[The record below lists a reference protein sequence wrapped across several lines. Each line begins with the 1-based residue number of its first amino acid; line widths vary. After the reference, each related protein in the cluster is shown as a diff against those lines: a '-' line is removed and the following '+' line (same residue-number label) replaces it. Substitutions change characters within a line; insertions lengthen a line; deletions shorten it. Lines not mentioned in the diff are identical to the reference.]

1 MKYVIKKISSTFL
14 LFLFFTVSQ
23 TVKASVLDKDIV
35 AGAVEQ
41 VNYLLKN
48 NKANGN
54 KSDNWYV
61 YFLGGTLDDLEF
73 VLNKRN
79 DADFSSDFLFRLNED
94 LKKVNNDSTAV
105 YVAFTEYTGELVVP
119 IFPSDISSLQAM
131 ENYLMTD
138 ILTDEFNI
146 DANQKEYSLNSFQKY
161 TTEFQNTYQS
171 ILQEIYSNSNFSE
184 SNFDN
189 ILIPFTNYSERK
201 ILQQDNAYLTKK
213 YNLYSLYSA
222 KTNTNF
228 NLEDFKKTYRDDTI
242 GIANQYGIYTIE
254 QKIERVILALDIYF
268 NDGGSVAKPCES
280 LRYDPKLQD
289 IIKELEQDDAWK
301 QMIAE
306 DPCILNTIY
315 PNLELYSDS
324 EQFEKDLALFV
335 CAPLYAAMAVPAG
348 TVLGEALFIELT
360 KEIIR
365 KYTAK
370 KAKDVA
376 QAMATNIT
384 LQTIMNYYFGDESIT
399 SIKDSSERWN
409 LALKSINKSDLAKDA
424 LIAAYDLD
432 LRSDLVLTCINDG
445 LIIDYENLE
454 NIDFDSQKCI
464 NSVVTTI
471 GMKFLFDISSTTVK
485 SVIKRIKA
493 NPSILKRGL
502 RELLKDAG
510 KDGKVAFS
518 KTWKEFEDVFE
529 PKGPLIRIAKV
540 EGKYGK
546 DSDAAADSETSIT
559 NKTSFANKIK
569 NVLIELE
576 KQIDEGNS
584 DITALGA
591 NIQLNING
599 LESIKSTILA
609 ETADGYKVIFLE
621 TGGKTINSIGDYIA
635 TTTNRIKF
643 LDAIKNGSINKATM
657 VGDNANAYFSKTTNV
672 EIDINSIEIYNI
684 DSNGSITGNKKF
696 KVNGA
701 GNLAWLDDLVGVLPS
716 GAKAKIT
723 TWVDEGLDGAKLK
736 TAFNS
741 SSDKTVLYNKL
752 NSSKGINHQKAI
764 INDYTNIPGVTQG
777 SFVSNAVDDVTSN
790 IVKTGNSKQFTMYP
804 GQAKTFMKNAS
815 LSERNSIEV
824 IEDLGNG
831 IQFIKI
837 KPWAKVYRVFDGY
850 KPWDDI
856 SMTGNTLPNGSFW
869 TFEKP
874 NLVSDVIEGTAV
886 MPEWNGMTKIIEIE
900 VPSTGLYGWYGKAAK
915 QPASSTTSN
924 FYLKGGEEQ
933 IIINFGQNQQNISSV
948 ATSITSS
955 PWIK

>member
-23 TVKASVLDKDIV
+23 TVKASDLDKDIV

-48 NKANGN
+48 NKKNKANGN

-105 YVAFTEYTGELVVP
+105 YVAFTEYTGELVAP

-131 ENYLMTD
+131 ENYLMSD

-222 KTNTNF
+222 KTNANF

-254 QKIERVILALDIYF
+254 QKIERIILALDIYF

-657 VGDNANAYFSKTTNV
+657 VGENANVYFGKTNV
-672 EIDINSIEIYNI
+672 EIEINAIEIHSVDANGNI
-684 DSNGSITGNKKF
+684 TPTEF
-696 KVNGA
+696 KVS
-701 GNLAWLDDLVGVLPS
+701 NL
-716 GAKAKIT
+716 
-723 TWVDEGLDGAKLK
+723 
-736 TAFNS
+736 
-741 SSDKTVLYNKL
+741 L
-752 NSSKGINHQKAI
+752 NSFQNL
-764 INDYTNIPGVTQG
+764 
-777 SFVSNAVDDVTSN
+777 SN
-790 IVKTGNSKQFTMYP
+790 
-804 GQAKTFMKNAS
+804 
-815 LSERNSIEV
+815 EIEV
-824 IEDLGNG
+824 IEKWKMTNGVWTQIVNGTGNWNN
-831 IQFIKI
+831 FSKI
-837 KPWAKVYRVFDGY
+837 KMKISTIDPDGWLMGKY
-850 KPWDDI
+850 VN
-856 SMTGNTLPNGSFW
+856 SELQVVGNTNVAQKWDYIVKADGQILVGRKHSWLSQGESVLAAGELKYNNG
-869 TFEKP
+869 
-874 NLVSDVIEGTAV
+874 
-886 MPEWNGMTKIIEIE
+886 KIVEISNASGHYL
-900 VPSTGLYGWYGKAAK
+900 PSTDEA
-915 QPASSTTSN
+915 SN
-924 FYLKGGEEQ
+924 FLRIFRQAGVK
-933 IIINFGQNQQNISSV
+933 V
-948 ATSITSS
+948 DDATLTIFKSDGTIFKQVS
-955 PWIK
+955 PTAGDRLTYY